1 MSAICH
7 AIESAFVRMLC
18 QLAGST
24 EGVANSFA
32 LATHAKAVDV
42 VPGGL
47 LVYMDDAPN
56 FTVNFYSGQSEEKV
70 ELPAIIV
77 TCDNGQRIEE
87 AANVQTCNVELSL
100 EVQCDSKQGV
110 NSVEWLDQASRWLHD
125 LLSGSYG
132 LARDIETA
140 DPNLV
145 VSYVSTAECGRSAEG
160 RRRINRWAFQIVAS
174 I

>member
-1 MSAICH
+1 MSALH
-7 AIESAFVRMLC
+7 QAIESAIVRMLC
-18 QLAGST
+18 QNAGLT

-32 LATHAKAVDV
+32 LATHATDVSV

-47 LVYMDDAPN
+47 LVSMDDAPS
-56 FTVNFYSGQSEEKV
+56 FVLNFYSGQSEEKV

-77 TCDNGQRIEE
+77 VCDTGQRIDE
-87 AANVQTCNVELSL
+87 APNVQRCNVEIAL
-100 EVQCDSKQGV
+100 EVQCDSTSGV
-110 NSVEWLDQASRWLHD
+110 NSLEWLNQASRWLHD

-132 LARDIETA
+132 LAHDIETA

-145 VSYVSTAECGRSAEG
+145 VSYVSTAECGTSVEG
-160 RRRINRWAFQIVAS
+160 RRRIHRWAFEVVAS